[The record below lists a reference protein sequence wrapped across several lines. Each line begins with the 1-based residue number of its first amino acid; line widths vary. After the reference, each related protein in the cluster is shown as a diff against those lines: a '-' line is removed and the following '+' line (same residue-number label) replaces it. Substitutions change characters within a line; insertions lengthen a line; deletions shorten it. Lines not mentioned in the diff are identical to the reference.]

1 MTLNNSTLKWVIP
14 TIIILLISVL
24 SVLLLQSFNDY
35 KSEADLDYQRAFTS
49 NYRILSPYIPQK
61 VDFAGETVPADLF
74 YIREALER
82 EILVNTFW
90 QSNTLL
96 MIKRAWRYF
105 PVIEPILKENNI
117 PDDFKYLALI
127 ESGFDNVVSPAGAAG
142 FWQFLKSTA
151 KSYNLEIT
159 EEVDERYNLEKATD
173 AACKYFKE
181 SNRKFNNWTMTAAA
195 YNMGNTGLSNQ
206 VNIQKSQYYYDLN
219 LNSETAR
226 YVYRIIA
233 FKLIISEPT
242 KYGFYL
248 RKNELYQ
255 PLKTQK
261 YIVDSTIADLGNFA
275 LKMNVNYKLLK
286 LFNPWLRKNS
296 LTNKNKKKYEI
307 ILPDK
312 NFINYSKII
321 EPFYNNDLIWGDT
334 IKVNQIK

>member
-1 MTLNNSTLKWVIP
+1 MTLNNSTLKWGIP
-14 TIIILLISVL
+14 TIIILLISVF

-35 KSEADLDYQRAFTS
+35 KSEADFDYQRAFTS
-49 NYRILSPYIPQK
+49 NYRILSPCIPQK
-61 VDFAGETVPADLF
+61 VDFAGETVPIDLF

-159 EEVDERYNLEKATD
+159 DEVDERYNLEKATD

-233 FKLIISEPT
+233 FKLIVSEPT

-261 YIVDSTIADLGNFA
+261 YIVDSTISDLGNFA

-286 LFNPWLRKNS
+286 FFNPWLRKNS

-312 NFINYSKII
+312 NFINYSEII

>member
-1 MTLNNSTLKWVIP
+1 MTLNNSTLKWGIP

-206 VNIQKSQYYYDLN
+206 VNIQKSQYYYYLN